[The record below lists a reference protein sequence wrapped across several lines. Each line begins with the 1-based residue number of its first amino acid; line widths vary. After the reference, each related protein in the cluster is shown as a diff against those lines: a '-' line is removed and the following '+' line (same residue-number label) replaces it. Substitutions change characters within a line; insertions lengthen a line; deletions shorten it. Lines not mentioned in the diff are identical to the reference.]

1 MAYRRRSFTKTK
13 EKTESQKMG
22 KIKHKK
28 TEVDGIVFDSKM
40 ESRYYEKLKADKA
53 AGKILDFELQPQF
66 ILQEKF
72 IVVDGQ
78 TILGNDPEFNK
89 IKRKTKAPTVQA
101 IKYISDFKV
110 TYPDGRIEIVDTKG
124 QETADFKIKKKMFA
138 YRYPNLTLR
147 VIIEDKTGE
156 WIDYDVYQKAL
167 REKKKT
173 KKKEVS
179 T

>member
-1 MAYRRRSFTKTK
+1 MAYRRRKTTKTK

-22 KIKHKK
+22 KIKHKR
-28 TEVDGIVFDSKM
+28 TEIDGIVFDSKM

-53 AGKILDFELQPQF
+53 DGKILDFELQPEF

-72 IVVDGQ
+72 IIVEGQ
-78 TILGNDPEFNK
+78 VILGSDPEFNK

-110 TYPDGRIEIVDTKG
+110 TYLDGSVDIIDTKG

-138 YRYPNLTLR
+138 YKYPHLVLK
-147 VIIEDKTGE
+147 VIIEDKAEG
-156 WIDYDVYQKAL
+156 WIDYDAYQKKL
-167 REKKKT
+167 REKRKAKKA
-173 KKKEVS
+173 E
-179 T
+179 